1 MIKTIKKFFLH
12 TFIFTTII
20 IVYSIYSIN
29 CFFQEEY
36 DNKKAIQQ
44 KTQKALSTLKKQ
56 KL

>member
-12 TFIFTTII
+12 TFIFATII
-20 IVYSIYSIN
+20 VLYSIYSIN
-29 CFFQEEY
+29 CFFQEEF

-44 KTQKALSTLKKQ
+44 KTQKVLSTLKKQ

>member
-12 TFIFTTII
+12 TFIFEII
-20 IVYSIYSIN
+20 IISYSIN

-44 KTQKALSTLKKQ
+44 KTQKVLSTLKKQ